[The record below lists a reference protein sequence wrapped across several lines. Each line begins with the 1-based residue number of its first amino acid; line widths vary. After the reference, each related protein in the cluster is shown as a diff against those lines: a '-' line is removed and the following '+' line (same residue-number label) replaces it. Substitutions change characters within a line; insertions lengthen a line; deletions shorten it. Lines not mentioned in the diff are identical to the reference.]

1 MAEATAGDR
10 QQQAGQGK
18 LQAGLK
24 RRHMTMI
31 SLGGIIGAGL
41 FVGTGP
47 ILNQAG
53 PATILTY
60 LLTGTLL
67 ILIMRMLGEMA
78 VARPS
83 VGSFSD
89 YGRVALGNWAGFA
102 IGWLYWYF
110 WAIVV
115 GFEATVAAGILSQYI
130 GGIPPWVMALAL
142 VLLLTATNL
151 YSVGS
156 YGEFEFWFAGIKVVA
171 ILLFIGFGALFVI
184 GLWPGE
190 SSPGLT
196 NLYAEGGFF
205 PNGPLAMFSGV
216 ATVIFAFVGAEIVTI
231 AAAES
236 DEPGRNVARAT
247 NAVIYRVLLFY
258 VISVFFVAAIVP
270 WDTAFTEN
278 VIKSPFTVAFERI
291 GIPFAPDLMNFVVL
305 TAVLSV
311 LNSSLYTTSRM
322 LFALTRHKDAPGF
335 LTNTTRR
342 GVPIWAILAG
352 TFFAYVSVAIFYF
365 FPEEIFTWLINASG
379 AIALFVYLLI
389 AVSQLVMR
397 RRLERDNPELLQLRM
412 WFYPW
417 LTYLSIFGI
426 LAVLIAMFFIEGLRP
441 QIIASLISLGVIMI
455 AYALRRAFG
464 PPERDPS
471 AVINEEATAREEAA
485 REEAARGN

>member
-1 MAEATAGDR
+1 MAEASAKGR
-10 QQQAGQGK
+10 SQEQGH
-18 LQAGLK
+18 LQKGLK

-47 ILNQAG
+47 MLNAAG

-67 ILIMRMLGEMA
+67 VLVMRMLGEMA
-78 VARPS
+78 VAQPT

-89 YGRVALGNWAGFA
+89 YGRLALGNWAGFS

-115 GFEATVAAGILSQYI
+115 GFEATVAAGILGQYVPVV
-130 GGIPPWVMALAL
+130 PPWLIALSL

-156 YGEFEFWFAGIKVVA
+156 YGEFEFWFAGIKIVA
-171 ILLFIGFGALFVI
+171 IVLFIGLGALFVI
-184 GLWPGE
+184 GLWPGD
-190 SSPGLT
+190 SPGLS
-196 NLYAEGGFF
+196 NLYADGGFF

-236 DEPGRNVARAT
+236 EEPERGVVKAT

-270 WDTAFTEN
+270 WDTAFTED
-278 VIKSPFTVAFERI
+278 VVKSPFTLAFGRM
-291 GIPFAPDLMNFVVL
+291 GIPFAPLLMNFVVL

-322 LFALTRHKDAPGF
+322 LFALTRHNDAPAF

-352 TFFAYVSVAIFYF
+352 TVFAYVSVAIYYF
-365 FPEEIFTWLINASG
+365 FPSEIFTWLINASG

-389 AVSQLVMR
+389 CISQLVLR
-397 RRLERDNPELLQLRM
+397 RRMERENPEALQIKM
-412 WFYPW
+412 WFFPW
-417 LTYLSIFGI
+417 LTYLSIAAI
-426 LAVLIAMFFIEGLRP
+426 LAVLVAMFVISDLRV
-441 QIIASLISLGVIMI
+441 QAIASFISLGVILL
-455 AYALRRAFG
+455 AYMLRRAFG

-471 AVINEEATAREEAA
+471 EVIKEKDTA
-485 REEAARGN
+485 

>member
-1 MAEATAGDR
+1 MAEAGAEQGRTGG
-10 QQQAGQGK
+10 QQK
-18 LQAGLK
+18 LQPGLK

-53 PATILTY
+53 PATVLTY
-60 LLTGTLL
+60 LLTGCLL

-78 VARPS
+78 VAQPS

-89 YGRVALGNWAGFA
+89 YGRIALGNWAGFS

-115 GFEATVAAGILSQYI
+115 GFEATVAAGIISGYVSA
-130 GGIPPWVMALAL
+130 IPPWLIALGL

-156 YGEFEFWFAGIKVVA
+156 YGEFEFWFASIKVAA
-171 ILLFIGFGALFVI
+171 IIIFITLAIVYLVGLFG
-184 GLWPGE
+184 P
-190 SSPGLT
+190 SPGFS

-236 DEPGRNVARAT
+236 NEPEEGVARAT

-258 VISVFFVAAIVP
+258 VVSVFFVACVVP
-270 WDTAFTEN
+270 WNTPFSSEE
-278 VIKSPFTVAFERI
+278 VLESPFTLALEKI
-291 GIPFAPDLMNFVVL
+291 GLPGAGTIMNLVVL

-322 LFALTRHKDAPGF
+322 LFALTRHNDAPGF
-335 LTNTTRR
+335 LTNTTSR

-352 TFFAYVSVAIFYF
+352 TVFAYVSVAIFYF
-365 FPEEIFTWLINASG
+365 FPAEVFTWLINASG

-389 AVSQLVMR
+389 AISELVMR
-397 RRLERDNPELLQLRM
+397 RRLERESPERLRIKM

-417 LTYLSIFGI
+417 LTYLSIAGI
-426 LAVLIAMFFIEGLRP
+426 VAVLVAMFFISSLRP
-441 QIIASLISLGVIMI
+441 LIIASLISFAVILG
-455 AYALRRAFG
+455 AYFLRAAFG
-464 PPERDPS
+464 PTQRDPS
-471 AVINEEATAREEAA
+471 EVIREAETSSEQE
-485 REEAARGN
+485 

>member
-1 MAEATAGDR
+1 MAEAGAERGRTGG
-10 QQQAGQGK
+10 QQK
-18 LQAGLK
+18 LQPGLK

-53 PATILTY
+53 PATVLTY
-60 LLTGTLL
+60 LLTGVLL

-78 VARPS
+78 VAQPS

-89 YGRVALGNWAGFA
+89 YGRIALGNWAGFS

-115 GFEATVAAGILSQYI
+115 GFEATVAAGIISGYVSA
-130 GGIPPWVMALAL
+130 IPPWLIALAL

-156 YGEFEFWFAGIKVVA
+156 YGEFEFWFASIKVAA
-171 ILLFIGFGALFVI
+171 IIIFIVLAIVFLLGLFG
-184 GLWPGE
+184 P
-190 SSPGLT
+190 SPGFS

-236 DEPGRNVARAT
+236 NEPEEGVARAT

-258 VISVFFVAAIVP
+258 VVSVFFVACVVP
-270 WDTAFTEN
+270 WNTPFTEDI
-278 VIKSPFTVAFERI
+278 IKSPFTLAFERI
-291 GIPFAPDLMNFVVL
+291 GIPGSGTVMNFVVL

-322 LFALTRHKDAPGF
+322 LFALTRHNDAPGF
-335 LTNTTRR
+335 LTNTTSR

-352 TFFAYVSVAIFYF
+352 TVFAYVSVAIFYF
-365 FPEEIFTWLINASG
+365 FPAEVFTWLINASG

-389 AVSQLVMR
+389 AVSELVMR
-397 RRLERDNPELLQLRM
+397 RRLERESPERLRIKM

-417 LTYLSIFGI
+417 LTYLSIAGI
-426 LAVLIAMFFIEGLRP
+426 VAVLVAMFLISSLRP
-441 QIIASLISLGVIMI
+441 LIIASLISLGVILI
-455 AYALRRAFG
+455 AYFLRKTFG
-464 PPERDPS
+464 PAQRDPS
-471 AVINEEATAREEAA
+471 EVIREAESSSGEE
-485 REEAARGN
+485 

>member
-1 MAEATAGDR
+1 MAQVDVEQR
-10 QQQAGQGK
+10 QEPREGH
-18 LQAGLK
+18 LQPGLK

-31 SLGGIIGAGL
+31 ALGGIIGAGL

-60 LLTGTLL
+60 LLTGTIL

-78 VARPS
+78 VAHPS

-89 YGRVALGNWAGFA
+89 YSRMALGNWAGFSV
-102 IGWLYWYF
+102 GWLYWYF

-115 GFEATVAAGILSQYI
+115 GFEAVVAAGIVGQYVS
-130 GGIPPWVMALAL
+130 GIPPWLIALAL

-156 YGEFEFWFAGIKVVA
+156 YGEFEFWFAGIKVVT
-171 ILLFIGFGALFVI
+171 IIIFIGLGALFVI
-184 GLWPGE
+184 GLWPG
-190 SSPGLT
+190 GGVGFQ

-205 PNGPLAMFSGV
+205 PNGSLAMFSGV

-236 DEPGRNVARAT
+236 QEPQRAVARAT

-258 VISVFFVAAIVP
+258 VISVFFVACIVP
-270 WDTAFTEN
+270 WNTEFTSDI
-278 VIKSPFTVAFERI
+278 IKSPFTLAFDRM
-291 GIPFAPDLMNFVVL
+291 GIPGAPTLMNFVVL

-322 LFALTRHKDAPGF
+322 LFALTRHNDAPRF
-335 LTNTTRR
+335 FTNTTRR
-342 GVPIWAILAG
+342 GVPMWAILAG
-352 TFFAYVSVAIFYF
+352 TTFAYVSVAIYYF
-365 FPEEIFTWLINASG
+365 FPEEVFTWLINASG

-389 AVSQLVMR
+389 AISELVMR
-397 RRLERDNPELLQLRM
+397 RRLERESPELLQIRM
-412 WFYPW
+412 WLFPW
-417 LTYLSIFGI
+417 LTYLSIAAI
-426 LAVLIAMFFIEGLRP
+426 VAVLLAMFVISDLRP
-441 QIIASLISLGVIMI
+441 QIIASSISLAVILA
-455 AYALRRAFG
+455 AYLLRRRFG
-464 PPERDPS
+464 PPEKSP
-471 AVINEEATAREEAA
+471 EEIAER
-485 REEAARGN
+485 

>member
-1 MAEATAGDR
+1 MAEAGAEQGRTGG
-10 QQQAGQGK
+10 QQK
-18 LQAGLK
+18 LQPGLK

-53 PATILTY
+53 PGTVLTY
-60 LLTGTLL
+60 LLTGILL

-78 VARPS
+78 VAQPS

-89 YGRVALGNWAGFA
+89 YGRMALGNWAGFS

-115 GFEATVAAGILSQYI
+115 GFEATVAAGIISQYL
-130 GGIPPWVMALAL
+130 PAVAPWLIALIL

-156 YGEFEFWFAGIKVVA
+156 YGEFEFWFASIKVAAIVIF
-171 ILLFIGFGALFVI
+171 ILLAIVYLVGLFGPTPGF
-184 GLWPGE
+184 
-190 SSPGLT
+190 S
-196 NLYAEGGFF
+196 NLYAKGGFF

-236 DEPGRNVARAT
+236 NEPEEGIARAT

-258 VISVFFVAAIVP
+258 VVSVFFVACIVP
-270 WDTAFTEN
+270 WNTPFTED
-278 VIKSPFTVAFERI
+278 ILKSPFTLAFERI
-291 GIPFAPDLMNFVVL
+291 GIPGSGTVMNFVVL

-322 LFALTRHKDAPGF
+322 LFALTRHNDAPGF
-335 LTNTTRR
+335 LTNTTSR

-365 FPEEIFTWLINASG
+365 FPAQVFTWLINASG

-389 AVSQLVMR
+389 AVSELVTR
-397 RRLERDNPELLQLRM
+397 RRLEREAPERLRIKM

-426 LAVLIAMFFIEGLRP
+426 LAVLIAMFFIPGLRP
-441 QIIASLISLGVIMI
+441 QIIASLISLAVILV
-455 AYALRRAFG
+455 AYFLRKTFG
-464 PPERDPS
+464 PTQRDPS
-471 AVINEEATAREEAA
+471 EVIREAETASRDE
-485 REEAARGN
+485 

>member
-1 MAEATAGDR
+1 MAEAGVEGREQRR
-10 QQQAGQGK
+10 QQGH
-18 LQAGLK
+18 LQQGLK

-60 LLTGTLL
+60 LLTGCIL

-78 VARPS
+78 VAQPS

-89 YGRVALGNWAGFA
+89 YARMALGNWAGFS

-115 GFEATVAAGILSQYI
+115 GFEATVAAGILGQYVNI
-130 GGIPPWVMALAL
+130 APWLISLIL
-142 VLLLTATNL
+142 VLALTATNL

-156 YGEFEFWFAGIKVVA
+156 YGEFEFWFAGIKVAA
-171 ILLFIGFGALFVI
+171 IIIFIVLGALFVI
-184 GLWPGE
+184 GLWPGGGGGM
-190 SSPGLT
+190 GLS

-205 PNGPLAMFSGV
+205 PNGGLVMFSGIV
-216 ATVIFAFVGAEIVTI
+216 TVIFAFVGAEIVTI
-231 AAAES
+231 AASES
-236 DEPGRNVARAT
+236 NEPSRNVARAT

-258 VISVFFVAAIVP
+258 VVSVFFVAAIVP
-270 WDTAFTEN
+270 WDTTFAEE
-278 VIKSPFTVAFERI
+278 VIKSPFTVAFERM
-291 GIPFAPDLMNFVVL
+291 GIPGAGTLMNFVVL

-322 LFALTRHKDAPGF
+322 LFALTRHNDAPAF
-335 LTNTTRR
+335 FTNTTRR

-352 TFFAYVSVAIFYF
+352 TSFGYVSVAIYYF
-365 FPEEIFTWLINASG
+365 FPANVFTWLINASG
-379 AIALFVYLLI
+379 AIALFAYLLI
-389 AVSQLVMR
+389 AISELVMR
-397 RRLERDNPELLQLRM
+397 RRLESEAPETLQLKM

-417 LTYLSIFGI
+417 LTYLSIAAM
-426 LAVLIAMFFIEGLRP
+426 LAVLVAMFIIPDQRP
-441 QIIASLISLGVIMI
+441 LLIASLISLGVILA
-455 AYALRRAFG
+455 AYLLRRWFG
-464 PPERDPS
+464 PPEKAS
-471 AVINEEATAREEAA
+471 TEIIREHDDASS
-485 REEAARGN
+485 